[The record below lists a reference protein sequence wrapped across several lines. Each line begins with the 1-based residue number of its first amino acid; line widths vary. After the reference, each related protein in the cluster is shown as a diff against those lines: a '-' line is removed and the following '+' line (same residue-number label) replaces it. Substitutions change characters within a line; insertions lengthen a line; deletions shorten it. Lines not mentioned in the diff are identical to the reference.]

1 MHQDSGR
8 PLAEPAFEWK
18 DYSRFVAIY
27 AVERGWLVVWGKYED
42 LGARKLVYGQQTY
55 RDLAGVKHRLAIAVV
70 ELTADPRN
78 IDEAMWLLR
87 HRGLPEHTPKD
98 LPEPLG

>member
-1 MHQDSGR
+1 MNQDAGR

-18 DYSRFVAIY
+18 DYSRFVNIY

-42 LGARKLVYGQQTY
+42 LGKRKLVYGQQTY
-55 RDLAGVKHRLAIAVV
+55 RDLDGVKHRLAIAVV

-78 IDEAMWLLR
+78 IDEAMWLLQR
-87 HRGLPEHTPKD
+87 RGLPDHRAKD
-98 LPEPLG
+98 LPEPL

>member
-1 MHQDSGR
+1 MDLISGR

-27 AVERGWLVVWGKYED
+27 AVERGWLVVWGKYEG

-55 RDLAGVKHRLAIAVV
+55 RDLAGVKRRLAMSVV

-78 IDEAMWLLR
+78 IDEALWLLER
-87 HRGLPEHTPKD
+87 RGLPDHQAKE
-98 LPEPLG
+98 LPEPL